1 MVKEATVEVHA
12 TYTVKVISS
21 SAEEAQEKAKNLV
34 LRGVV
39 RPDET
44 YEIIRGTRPISYAVK
59 PSNEQMEV

>member
-12 TYTVKVISS
+12 TYTVKVIAS
-21 SAEEAQEKAKNLV
+21 SAEEAQEKARNLV

-44 YEIIRGTRPISYAVK
+44 YEIICGTRPTIFK
-59 PSNEQMEV
+59 